1 MICSLILCQYH
12 SDDQQFIDNNVTE
25 DETWLNHFTSTS
37 KTPTMEWKYAGSLTR
52 ERFKVTSTAGEVM
65 SKVKTAPNCVSVKKD
80 GLHMKGDQRTVTI
93 SPVVKVHVELQHP
106 SELPELEDGLKRL
119 EKPDSMI

>member
-1 MICSLILCQYH
+1 MKELCN
-12 SDDQQFIDNNVTE
+12 SCKIDDSALVHYVIKCINERQENKTLYGCNNLAE
-25 DETWLNHFTSTS
+25 
-37 KTPTMEWKYAGSLTR
+37 
-52 ERFKVTSTAGEVM
+52 FKEKM
-65 SKVKTAPNCVSVKKD
+65 CESKVKTAPNCVSVKKD